1 MTFCALSSAK
11 GMDIKMKR
19 RLLGVLLAVAM
30 VGTLA
35 AGCGSKSTESE
46 KKTEDKKVIQIAGTA
61 VSEVFYEAFKDKYEA
76 EGYKTG
82 ICII

>member
-1 MTFCALSSAK
+1 
-11 GMDIKMKR
+11 MKR

-46 KKTEDKKVIQIAGTA
+46 KKTEDKKVIKIARQNLYHLILTLFA
-61 VSEVFYEAFKDKYEA
+61 
-76 EGYKTG
+76 
-82 ICII
+82 